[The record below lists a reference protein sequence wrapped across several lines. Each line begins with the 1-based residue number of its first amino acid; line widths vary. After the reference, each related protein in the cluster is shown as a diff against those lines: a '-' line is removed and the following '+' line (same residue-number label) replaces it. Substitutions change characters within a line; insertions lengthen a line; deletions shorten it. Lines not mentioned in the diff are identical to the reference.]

1 MKTPRAQTLVPT
13 PILQQKDQGKC
24 QISLGLLTVLESK
37 EVLEG
42 EKKKGVKNTGA
53 NLTGPLG
60 QTCKNLSEKILMV
73 LGYTERIQKI
83 SVSPY

>member
-13 PILQQKDQGKC
+13 TILQQKDQGEC

-42 EKKKGVKNTGA
+42 EKKK
-53 NLTGPLG
+53 
-60 QTCKNLSEKILMV
+60 E
-73 LGYTERIQKI
+73 
-83 SVSPY
+83 